1 MGIVATATSCRF
13 LAALLVAVLFVCHGI
28 FGYEHQLTS
37 AAEPMQAPE
46 TSQAHHAQHHGPTPD
61 RGAHHEHPSDGGY
74 FATLLVLLLG
84 ALLRCAIAPAGFKH
98 PTLKLLRR
106 SSRPP
111 LFYPPR
117 RPTAPTLQV
126 FRL

>member
-1 MGIVATATSCRF
+1 MGIVATARPGKV
-13 LAALLVAVLFVCHGI
+13 LAALLVAALFVCHGI

-37 AAEPMQAPE
+37 AAEPMQASE
-46 TSQAHHAQHHGPTPD
+46 TSSAHHAQHHGPTPD
-61 RGAHHEHPSDGGY
+61 RGAHYEHPSHGGY

-84 ALLRCAIAPAGFKH
+84 VLLSCAIAPAGFEH
-98 PTLKLLRR
+98 PTPKLLRR
-106 SSRPP
+106 SSCPP

-117 RPTAPTLQV
+117 RPTAPTLGV

>member
-1 MGIVATATSCRF
+1 VGIVATATPGKV
-13 LAALLVAVLFVCHGI
+13 LAALLVAALFVCHGV
-28 FGYEHQLTS
+28 FGYEHQLTP

-46 TSQAHHAQHHGPTPD
+46 TSSAHHAQHHGPTPD
-61 RGAHHEHPSDGGY
+61 QGAHHEHPSDGGY

-84 ALLRCAIAPAGFKH
+84 VLLSCAIAPAGFGH
-98 PTLKLLRR
+98 PTAKLLRR